1 MKDGVIALFSL
12 IIVAVVV
19 PLQCSKTYS
28 QKAEDI
34 DRQIQSVDTEIRY
47 SNDMDKIS
55 RLILVKDSLLKK
67 KSKTN
72 VYGNINCKGHGK

>member
-19 PLQCSKTYS
+19 SLQCSKTYS

-34 DRQIQSVDTEIRY
+34 DRQIQTVDTEIRY
-47 SNDMDKIS
+47 SNDMNRIS
-55 RLILVKDSLLKK
+55 QLILVKDSLLKIK
-67 KSKTN
+67 RTIKN
-72 VYGNINCKGHGK
+72 